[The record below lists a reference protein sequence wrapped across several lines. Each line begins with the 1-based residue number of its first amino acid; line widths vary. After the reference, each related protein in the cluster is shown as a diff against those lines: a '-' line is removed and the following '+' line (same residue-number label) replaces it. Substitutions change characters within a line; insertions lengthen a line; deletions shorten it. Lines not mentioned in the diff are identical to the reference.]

1 MTIASRVELLALS
14 DFPAVRPGDD
24 LSSIIGAAL
33 DAQNLTLCSGDVVAV
48 AQKIISKAENR
59 YVDLS
64 SVLPSERAKGIA
76 LEIDKDA
83 RLVEIILSESTR
95 VVRKRRDL
103 LIVEHRLGFVMAN
116 AGVDQSNIENP
127 DSRVLL
133 LPRDPDESAELLR
146 ARLSDRYGGEIAVV
160 INDSVGR
167 AWRRGTVGI
176 AIGAAGFPSL
186 FDLRG
191 VPDLF
196 GRALRTSIVGLAD
209 EIAAAASLVMGQAG
223 EGQPVVVVRG
233 LNLPNESHS
242 ARDLIR
248 PEQDDL
254 FR

>member
-1 MTIASRVELLALS
+1 LALP

-24 LSSIIGAAL
+24 LSSIIVAIL
-33 DAQNLTLCSGDVVAV
+33 DAQKLTLRSGDVVAV
-48 AQKIISKAENR
+48 AQKVVSKAEDR

-64 SVLPSERAKGIA
+64 SVSPSERAREIA

-103 LIVEHRLGFVMAN
+103 LIVEHKLGFVMAN
-116 AGVDQSNIENP
+116 AGVDQSNIDSP
-127 DSRVLL
+127 DNRVLL
-133 LPRDPDESAELLR
+133 LPSDPDASAEELR
-146 ARLSDRYGGEIAVV
+146 TSLSRSCGCQIAVV

-176 AIGAAGFPSL
+176 AIGAAGLPSL
-186 FDLRG
+186 LDLRG

-196 GRALRTSIVGLAD
+196 GRVLRSSMVALAD

-223 EGQPVVVVRG
+223 EGRPVVVVRG

-242 ARDLIR
+242 AKDLIR